1 MTANKLRLFF
11 VLTILSLLSV
21 KVYAH
26 PDKHTHA
33 NEIMAALG
41 FEYNQDIYD
50 WLCFISSDM
59 IDDYHPIYQ
68 KIREIYPSFT
78 ISPPMEHRCFFHWG
92 YNGKPWNNYLDKIVD
107 RNAKKTYGARYREY
121 VTEMAGCIFDI
132 LVKEQKRRNRII
144 NTRTEHLF
152 GFASGGRD
160 AKYANFFAAM
170 AYDLHILGDYTSLD
184 NSVLNGL
191 VEFNTLING
200 IISSMN
206 QLDSKQGKNIVKAI
220 KEANSNN
227 KNVQLRA
234 DDIMEVILDMLPQFI
249 KNAQSGSIK
258 RRLEKQG
265 YKFVK

>member
-11 VLTILSLLSV
+11 VLAILSFLPV
-21 KVYAH
+21 KIYAH
-26 PDKHTHA
+26 PDKYTHA
-33 NEIMAALG
+33 NEIMVALG

-59 IDDYHPIYQ
+59 IDKHQPYYSQLTMMFPGF
-68 KIREIYPSFT
+68 KCK
-78 ISPPMEHRCFFHWG
+78 HRMLFHWNF
-92 YNGKPWNNYLDKIVD
+92 NGMPWTPGLE
-107 RNAKKTYGARYREY
+107 KKVLAYTRMKYGSDTYKQHFP
-121 VTEMAGCIFDI
+121 EMKQSF
-132 LVKEQKRRNRII
+132 LNHLRKEQKRRNGLI
-144 NTRTEHLF
+144 NRKTEILF
-152 GFASGGRD
+152 GFASGGKD
-160 AKYANFFAAM
+160 ASYANFFASM
-170 AYDLHILGDYTSLD
+170 AYDLHLLGDYTSKD
-184 NSVLNGL
+184 NSDLDGL

-220 KEANSNN
+220 KKANSNN

-265 YKFVK
+265 YKFVN